1 MPAEFPSRI
10 CQIIAGKQWMSCRKY
25 AGKRREY
32 EELRGGRYRGH
43 TEGA

>member
-25 AGKRREY
+25 VEKRREY
-32 EELRGGRYRGH
+32 GELRGGRYRGFAG
-43 TEGA
+43 GA